1 MTTPPAAP
9 RSTPIRPVI
18 RRAVPAR
25 PADGGFSVTGTLQTV
40 FSVAVLI
47 ATLFT
52 MWNPANLFSNN
63 LLDQV
68 FLNYTPVEQTT
79 SAGVQTSSENSNAR
93 IGIVIGHYSTDPNMF
108 DPGAVCADGLTE
120 VEVNYAI
127 ASLVQQRL
135 VSMGYTVDLLQEF
148 DPRLDGYQ
156 ATILVSIH
164 NDSCEYG
171 GDDLTGFKAASSMAN
186 PHPEESQRLVQCL
199 IDRYGTLTN
208 LPFHY
213 NTITDDMRSYHA
225 FDEINSNTV
234 SAIIET
240 GFLNLDRDY
249 LTSHTDIVAEGI
261 VQGILCYLHN
271 EAITT
276 QTTPVP

>member
-1 MTTPPAAP
+1 MVTPPAPP
-9 RSTPIRPVI
+9 RSTPLRPVV
-18 RRAVPAR
+18 RRVQSAR
-25 PADGGFSVTGTLQTV
+25 PADDGFSVASTLQTV
-40 FSVAVLI
+40 LSIAVLI

-52 MWNPANLFSNN
+52 MWNPANLFTNN

-68 FLNYTPVEQTT
+68 FLNYTPIDQTT
-79 SAGVQTSSENSNAR
+79 SVEVQTSDTNAGAR
-93 IGIVIGHYSTDPNMF
+93 IGIVIGHYSTDPDWF

-148 DPRLDGYQ
+148 DTRLDGYE
-156 ATILVSIH
+156 ATLLVSIH

-186 PHPEESQRLVQCL
+186 PHPEDSQRLVQCL
-199 IDRYGTLTN
+199 IDRYGTLTG

-225 FDEINSNTV
+225 FDEVGSNTV

-240 GFLNLDRDY
+240 GFLNLDRDF

-261 VQGILCYLHN
+261 VQGILCYLRN